1 MVQKQCEIHRLKCCL
16 SWSLC
21 IDYALLQ
28 ASLINDLQQASA
40 KMPKSNSNGQ
50 TSALNKSAEHWAV
63 KLRSPILSPS
73 LFLFVSFC
81 LLLIPFCW
89 WIYEFFV
96 PRSARTHCKWKIW
109 KMPIEIGRRIGLQLC
124 SLLNT
129 WMIAHQPWYWYE
141 AMAKSIPLP
150 LFLHP
155 SECCMQHWANLFML
169 LWLLMQLCVKYERNI
184 WFVYGTSGSNNNNNN
199 NRRGYR
205 IHLCSGISAI
215 AGKFFIA
222 SFWIF
227 LIFQINKA
235 NRAQFGV

>member
-1 MVQKQCEIHRLKCCL
+1 MICNRQVQKCRSQIQMGKQARSINLQGTEPWNCDL
-16 SWSLC
+16 SVFPRSL
-21 IDYALLQ
+21 
-28 ASLINDLQQASA
+28 SLS
-40 KMPKSNSNGQ
+40 
-50 TSALNKSAEHWAV
+50 
-63 KLRSPILSPS
+63 LRFFLS
-73 LFLFVSFC
+73 

-129 WMIAHQPWYWYE
+129 WMIAPPTNPDTDTKPW
-141 AMAKSIPLP
+141 LN
-150 LFLHP
+150 LFPSPYYHTILHP
-155 SECCMQHWANLFML
+155 SQCCMQHWANLFML

-184 WFVYGTSGSNNNNNN
+184 WFVYGTSGSSNNNKN

>member
-1 MVQKQCEIHRLKCCL
+1 MICNRQVQKCRSQIQMGKQARSINLQGTEPWNCDL
-16 SWSLC
+16 SVFPLSL
-21 IDYALLQ
+21 
-28 ASLINDLQQASA
+28 SL
-40 KMPKSNSNGQ
+40 
-50 TSALNKSAEHWAV
+50 
-63 KLRSPILSPS
+63 RFFLS
-73 LFLFVSFC
+73 

-109 KMPIEIGRRIGLQLC
+109 KIPIEIGRRIGLQLC

-129 WMIAHQPWYWYE
+129 WMIAPHQPWYWYE
-141 AMAKSIPLP
+141 GMAKSIPLP
-150 LFLHP
+150 SSYTILHI
-155 SECCMQHWANLFML
+155 SQCCMQHWANLFML

-199 NRRGYR
+199 RRGYR

-227 LIFQINKA
+227 FDFSNQ
-235 NRAQFGV
+235 